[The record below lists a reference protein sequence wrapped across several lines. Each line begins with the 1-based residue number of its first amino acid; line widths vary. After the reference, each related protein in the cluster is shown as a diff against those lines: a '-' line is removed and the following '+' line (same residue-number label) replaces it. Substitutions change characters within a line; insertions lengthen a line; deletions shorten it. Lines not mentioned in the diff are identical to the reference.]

1 MKYLK
6 TSALALGAVFAMG
19 NLASAGTA
27 VPSHGYGLNT
37 TTSSTATPLEG
48 GATLIKSTTH
58 GFWVETSTEAGYP
71 SEKVADCN
79 ATLLLSAEGAPLAY
93 RSVCSVSDVDG
104 DLWIATIG
112 ATKPDFSDCAWAIHG
127 GSGKYAGLT
136 GSGQCKSL
144 GPVTKDG
151 NNTRSAWTGEYVLP

>member
-6 TSALALGAVFAMG
+6 TSVLALAAVFAMG
-19 NLASAGTA
+19 NLASAGTT

-37 TTSSTATPLEG
+37 TTSSTVTPLEG
-48 GATLIKSTTH
+48 GATLIKNTTH
-58 GFWVETSTEAGYP
+58 GFWVETSTEAGFP

-112 ATKPDFSDCAWAIHG
+112 ATKPDFSDCTWAAHAG
-127 GSGKYAGLT
+127 TGKYAGAT
-136 GSGQCKSL
+136 GSGQCASG
-144 GPVTKDG
+144 GPITKDG
-151 NNTRSAWTGEYVLP
+151 NNSKSTWTGEWVLP

>member
-6 TSALALGAVFAMG
+6 TSVLALAAVFAMG
-19 NLASAGTA
+19 NLASAGTT

-37 TTSSTATPLEG
+37 TTSSTVTPLEG

-58 GFWVETSTEAGYP
+58 GFWVETSTEAGFP

-112 ATKPDFSDCAWAIHG
+112 ATKPDFSDCTWAAHAG
-127 GSGKYAGLT
+127 TGKYAGAT
-136 GSGQCKSL
+136 GSGQCASG
-144 GPVTKDG
+144 GPLTKDG
-151 NNTRSAWTGEYVLP
+151 NNSKSTWTGEWVLP

>member
-1 MKYLK
+1 
-6 TSALALGAVFAMG
+6 
-19 NLASAGTA
+19 
-27 VPSHGYGLNT
+27 
-37 TTSSTATPLEG
+37 
-48 GATLIKSTTH
+48 LIKSTTH

-112 ATKPDFSDCAWAIHG
+112 ATKPDFSDCAWVAHAG
-127 GSGKYAGLT
+127 TGKYAGAS
-136 GSGQCKSL
+136 GSGQCASA
-144 GPVTKDG
+144 GPLTKDG
-151 NNTRSAWTGEYVLP
+151 SSSKSTWTGEWVLP

>member
-1 MKYLK
+1 MKLLK
-6 TSALALGAVFAMG
+6 TSVLALAAVFAMG
-19 NLASAGTA
+19 NLASAGTT

-37 TTSSTATPLEG
+37 TTSSTVTPLEG
-48 GATLIKSTTH
+48 GATLIKNTTH
-58 GFWVETSTEAGYP
+58 GFWVETSTEAGFP

-112 ATKPDFSDCAWAIHG
+112 ATKPDFSDCTWAAHAG
-127 GSGKYAGLT
+127 TGKYAGAT
-136 GSGQCKSL
+136 GSGQCKSA
-144 GPVTKDG
+144 GPITKDG
-151 NNTRSAWTGEYVLP
+151 NNSKSTWTGEWVLP

>member
-58 GFWVETSTEAGYP
+58 GFWVETSTEANFP
-71 SEKVADCN
+71 SEKVADCTP
-79 ATLLLSAEGAPLAY
+79 TLLLSAKGAPIAY
-93 RSVCSVSDVDG
+93 RSVCTAADMDG
-104 DLWIATIG
+104 DLLVATIG
-112 ATKPDFSDCAWAIHG
+112 ATKPDFSDCAWTAHG
-127 GSGKYAGLT
+127 GTGKYAGVT
-136 GSGQCKSL
+136 GGGQCAPAGNL
-144 GPVTKDG
+144 TKDG
-151 NNTRSAWTGEYVLP
+151 NSSKSTWTGEWLLP

>member
-1 MKYLK
+1 MRYLK

-79 ATLLLSAEGAPLAY
+79 ATLLLSAEGAPLIYSA
-93 RSVCSVSDVDG
+93 VCSVADRDG
-104 DLWIATIG
+104 DLWVATINS
-112 ATKPDFSDCAWAIHG
+112 TKPDFSDCAWVAHAG
-127 GSGKYAGLT
+127 TGKYAGAS
-136 GSGQCKSL
+136 GSGQCASA
-144 GPVTKDG
+144 GPLTKDG
-151 NNTRSAWTGEYVLP
+151 SSSKSTWTGEWVLP

>member
-1 MKYLK
+1 MKLLK
-6 TSALALGAVFAMG
+6 TSVLALAAVFAMG
-19 NLASAGTA
+19 NLASAGTT

-37 TTSSTATPLEG
+37 TTSSTVTPLEG
-48 GATLIKSTTH
+48 GATLIKNTTH

-93 RSVCSVSDVDG
+93 RSVCSVTDVDG

-112 ATKPDFSDCAWAIHG
+112 ATKPDFSDCTWAAHAG
-127 GSGKYAGLT
+127 TGKYAGAT
-136 GSGQCKSL
+136 GSGQCASG
-144 GPVTKDG
+144 GPLTKDG
-151 NNTRSAWTGEYVLP
+151 NNSKSTWTGEWVLP

>member
-6 TSALALGAVFAMG
+6 TSVLALAAVFAMG
-19 NLASAGTA
+19 NLASAGTT

-37 TTSSTATPLEG
+37 TTSSTVTPLEG
-48 GATLIKSTTH
+48 GATLIKNTTH
-58 GFWVETSTEAGYP
+58 GFWVETSTEAGFP

-112 ATKPDFSDCAWAIHG
+112 ATKPDFSDCTWAAHAG
-127 GSGKYAGLT
+127 TGKYAGAT
-136 GSGQCKSL
+136 GSGQCASG
-144 GPVTKDG
+144 GPLTKDG
-151 NNTRSAWTGEYVLP
+151 NNSKSTWTGEWVLP

>member
-6 TSALALGAVFAMG
+6 TSILALAAVFAMG
-19 NLASAGTA
+19 NLASAGTT

-37 TTSSTATPLEG
+37 TTSSTVTPLEG
-48 GATLIKSTTH
+48 GATLIKNTTH
-58 GFWVETSTEAGYP
+58 GFWVETSTEAGFP

-93 RSVCSVSDVDG
+93 RSVCSVTDIDG

-112 ATKPDFSDCAWAIHG
+112 ATKPDFSDCTWAAHAG
-127 GSGKYAGLT
+127 TGKYAGAT
-136 GSGQCKSL
+136 GSGQCASA
-144 GPVTKDG
+144 GPLTKDG
-151 NNTRSAWTGEYVLP
+151 NNSKSTWTGEWVLP

>member
-6 TSALALGAVFAMG
+6 TSFLALAAVFAMG

-58 GFWVETSTEAGYP
+58 GFWVETSTEANFP
-71 SEKVADCN
+71 SEKVADCTP
-79 ATLLLSAEGAPLAY
+79 TLLLSAKGAPIAY
-93 RSVCSVSDVDG
+93 RSVCTVSDIDG
-104 DLWIATIG
+104 DVFVATIG
-112 ATKPDFSDCAWAIHG
+112 ATKPDFSDCAWAMHG
-127 GSGKYAGLT
+127 GTGKYAGAT
-136 GSGQCKSL
+136 GSGQCKSA
-144 GPVTKDG
+144 GPITKDG
-151 NNTRSAWTGEYVLP
+151 NNSKSTWTGEWVLP

>member
-1 MKYLK
+1 MKYSI
-6 TSALALGAVFAMG
+6 TSALALAAVFAMG

-37 TTSSTATPLEG
+37 TTSSTATSLEG

-112 ATKPDFSDCAWAIHG
+112 ATKPDFLSLIHI
-127 GSGKYAGLT
+127 
-136 GSGQCKSL
+136 
-144 GPVTKDG
+144 
-151 NNTRSAWTGEYVLP
+151 